1 MNVPKAKVLTSAMLL
16 AFASGLSADD
26 GLLQIRNVS
35 KTPDW
40 ETHHATLEHLNLYV
54 PAQVQPGELITVL
67 YEPVIDDIGEFVL
80 ERSYARPLVALY
92 EDGPAVHPEDSA
104 AFYGHGERDF
114 YAATSLDDGA
124 TWNRVNLS
132 DSADKSSI
140 RVDNDGI
147 PEEWDGW
154 YRGDVFRNFT
164 ASAENKV
171 LAVWASRYCDSGNP
185 TYSMEISEIE
195 DVFASEYVDL
205 SNLGDPEACTDDDAD
220 PVGPDDDPTVCLYF
234 EDYWHVAGSQQ
245 IKDFTEEEFPTVG
258 EVPYACLWTARGTL
272 ELNDDGLF
280 EMVWRK
286 AERLT
291 SGLRDVHRMEAAAVP
306 GAGWVVTWQEDPEGL
321 RPGKGEGP
329 GEGWSGA
336 IAHHETDIWYSFI
349 DWDNFDLVRD
359 GDEIVPLAAYDDDGA
374 PKVGVPM
381 SIPVRLTD
389 NAVCTVPDE
398 GEQADDPYCYID
410 FDETGTADNC
420 AIDVMYDIVTPEGPI
435 QTVQMCVAEDGRLMR
450 GNTGS
455 ARARTNLRG
464 YDSDNDG
471 LNDSAWVIFAYEE
484 HKGLGEEE
492 DIDPLGTVDKVDMGK
507 NIWYHTFD
515 MFNPELV
522 SQGLM
527 LNQPAIYP
535 RDIELGTLDGY
546 TLTPVDATAYTDY
559 AAGGDF
565 MIVEPDPVYSEADL
579 ESTLYQTEI
588 ARRYSQITQPASK
601 AGDSGMV
608 ALAMYKQ
615 GIVRQG
621 GPADVFARR
630 FVIEEPCDDDD
641 DDNGDDNGDEECFD
655 PTTDNPFDYANMEC
669 EDWLFTD
676 GSNPRYV
683 KGLCL
688 STPQNLSGTVPVNC
702 DEGIDACAA
711 NLFPYDDLIA
721 DIDKSDDPGG
731 LPKMIE
737 WRMCQ
742 ADGQTFQV
750 HSAGG
755 DVTSFT
761 CPNSNLN
768 DQSWENPWDLAK
780 GHRGFMKGDFI
791 MQMYAWSPNWEA
803 QVEGHDNY
811 NLYVRRSFD
820 GGVTW
825 TTLPS
830 AGIMEVPEGVEVV
843 ADGTFACEWYG
854 IPGAT
859 TEYAVCWDYAA
870 GEYEQARNLSQLVGT
885 VDTVLDPRFAPTP
898 PTILACL
905 VESADEDLIVELE
918 NPCQTYEELPYPDD
932 FTDPSK
938 YFATFEI
945 GDASD
950 VALGGEPVPLDMAY
964 ARHVNY
970 GDDIEVADTNADGIA
985 NIDPNETEDFEVFD
999 KLEWH
1004 DPHASEAA
1012 LKANPGGTL
1021 FYAIWN
1027 EALEGEE
1034 ACLDTTGG
1042 GRSSG
1047 VAAVSCNS
1055 DAVVRRTMELG
1066 DLYVTTPTGGDE
1078 DGGEPNDDPP
1088 GGGGPGDGDDDDDE
1102 RPRGGGGREDPPGG
1116 RD

>member
-1 MNVPKAKVLTSAMLL
+1 MRKKLLWMFTSMACICTPAL
-16 AFASGLSADD
+16 ADD
-26 GLLQIRNVS
+26 GVLQIKNVS

-40 ETHHATLEHLNLYV
+40 ETHHATIKQMPLYV
-54 PAQVQPGELITVL
+54 PAQAQPGELITIL
-67 YEPVIDDIGEFVL
+67 YEPVIDDIGDFVV
-80 ERSYARPLVALY
+80 ERDYARPLVALY
-92 EDGPAVHPEDSA
+92 EDGPAVHPEDGA
-104 AFYGHGERDF
+104 AFPGHGERDF

-124 TWNRVNLS
+124 TWKRTNLS

-154 YRGDVFRNFT
+154 YRGDVFRNFV
-164 ASAENKV
+164 ASAGNKV
-171 LAVWASRYCDSGNP
+171 LAVWASRYCSSGNP
-185 TYSMEISEIE
+185 TYSMEIDEIE
-195 DVFASEYVDL
+195 AIFDSEYVDL
-205 SNLGDPEACTDDDAD
+205 TNLGDPDACTDEDA
-220 PVGPDDDPTVCLYF
+220 GDDDPSLCLYF

-245 IKDFTEEEFPTVG
+245 IKDFTEEDFPTVG

-272 ELNDDGLF
+272 ELNDEGLY
-280 EMVWRK
+280 ETVWRK

-291 SGLRDVHRMEAAAVP
+291 SGVRDVHRMEAAAVP
-306 GAGWVVTWQEDPEGL
+306 GAGWVVTWQEDPEGM

-336 IAHHETDIWYSFI
+336 IGHHETDIWYSFI
-349 DWDNFDLVRD
+349 DWENFDLVLD
-359 GDEIVPLAAYDDDGA
+359 DDEVIPLADYDDDGA

-381 SIPVRLTD
+381 SIPIRVSD
-389 NAVCTVPDE
+389 NAMCQMPDSE
-398 GEQADDPYCYID
+398 GNSDDPYCYID
-410 FDETGTADNC
+410 FDESGTPDNC
-420 AIDVMYDIVTPEGPI
+420 ATDVMYDIVTPEGPT
-435 QTVQMCVAEDGRLMR
+435 QTVYMCVAEDGRLMR
-450 GNTGS
+450 GNTAS
-455 ARARTNLRG
+455 TRARTNLRG

-484 HKGLGEEE
+484 SKGLGEEDDE
-492 DIDPLGTVDKVDMGK
+492 DPDKIDMGK

-522 SQGLM
+522 SQGLI
-527 LNQPAIYP
+527 LNQPAIYID
-535 RDIELGTLDGY
+535 DILDDSDLMGY
-546 TLTPVDATAYTDY
+546 DLEPVDASAYTDY
-559 AAGGDF
+559 DAGSVSF
-565 MIVEPDPVYSEADL
+565 RKIVPDPIYSVVGL
-579 ESTLYQTEI
+579 ESELFQTEI

-608 ALAMYKQ
+608 ALTMYKQ

-630 FVIEEPCDDDD
+630 FVIP
-641 DDNGDDNGDEECFD
+641 DEFD
-655 PTTDNPFDYANMEC
+655 ATSDNPFDYANMDC
-669 EDWLFTD
+669 EDWLYTD

-688 STPQNLSGTVPVNC
+688 STPLNLSGTTPVNC

-711 NLFPYDDLIA
+711 DLFPYDDLIA

-750 HSAGG
+750 ASAGG

-768 DQSWENPWDLAK
+768 DQSWENPWDLSK
-780 GHRGFMKGDFI
+780 GHRGFIKGDFI

-803 QVEGHDNY
+803 NTEGHDNY

-843 ADGTFACEWYG
+843 ADGTMTCEWYG
-854 IPGAT
+854 IPGGS
-859 TEYAVCWDYAA
+859 TEYAVCFDYAA
-870 GEYEQARNLSQLVGT
+870 GEYEQARNLSQLIGST
-885 VDTVLDPRFAPTP
+885 DSVLDPRFAPTI
-898 PTILACL
+898 PTVLACL
-905 VESADEDLIVELE
+905 VESADEDLIVEIE
-918 NPCQTYEELPYPDD
+918 DPCQSYDELPYPDD
-932 FTDPSK
+932 YTDPSK

-950 VALGGEPVPLDMAY
+950 VSLGGEPVPMDMLY
-964 ARHVNY
+964 ARAVNY
-970 GDDIEVADTNADGIA
+970 GDDMEVADTNGDGLPS
-985 NIDPNETEDFEVFD
+985 IDPNETEDFEIFD

-1004 DPHASEAA
+1004 EPHAAEAA
-1012 LKANPGGTL
+1012 LTANPGGTL

-1027 EALEGEE
+1027 EWLEGEE
-1034 ACLDTTGG
+1034 ACGDDHDDDDSDDDDHKGG
-1042 GRSSG
+1042 GRDRSITLMSG
-1047 VAAVSCNS
+1047 VASVSCDS
-1055 DAVVRRTMELG
+1055 DAIVRRTMELG
-1066 DLYVTTPTGGDE
+1066 DLYVTTPTGGDG
-1078 DGGEPNDDPP
+1078 DGGDGPGGGGKPNDPP
-1088 GGGGPGDGDDDDDE
+1088 GGGGGKPN
-1102 RPRGGGGREDPPGG
+1102 DPPGQGG
-1116 RD
+1116 RND

>member
-1 MNVPKAKVLTSAMLL
+1 MKLRRWLFAAYAGL
-16 AFASGLSADD
+16 AVTAGGVYADD
-26 GLLQIRNVS
+26 GVLQVRNVS

-40 ETHHATLEHLNLYV
+40 ETHHATLEHLQLYV
-54 PAQVQPGELITVL
+54 PAQAQPGELITIV

-80 ERSYARPLVALY
+80 ERNYARPLVALY
-92 EDGPAVHPEDSA
+92 EDGPAVHPEDGA

-114 YAATSLDDGA
+114 YAAISLDDGD
-124 TWNRVNLS
+124 TWKRTNLS

-164 ASAENKV
+164 TSAENKV
-171 LAVWASRYCDSGNP
+171 LAVWASRYCDSGGP
-185 TYSMEISEIE
+185 TYSMEEAEI
-195 DVFASEYVDL
+195 DAILTSEYVDTSHL
-205 SNLGDPEACTDDDAD
+205 MPEGESATSCTDDVDLI
-220 PVGPDDDPTVCLYF
+220 GPTEDYTECLYF
-234 EDYWHVAGSQQ
+234 EDVWHVAGSQQ

-272 ELNDDGLF
+272 ELNDEGLY

-349 DWDNFDLVRD
+349 DWDNFDLVKND
-359 GDEIVPLAAYDDDGA
+359 AGDIMPLVDYADDGA

-381 SIPVRLTD
+381 SIPIRLSD
-389 NAVCTVPDE
+389 NAMCQLPDE
-398 GEQADDPYCYID
+398 GEQQDDPYCYID
-410 FDETGTADNC
+410 FDDSGTSDNC
-420 AIDVMYDIVTPEGPI
+420 ASSVMYDIVTPEGPT
-435 QTVQMCVAEDGRLMR
+435 QTVYMCVAEDGRLMR

-455 ARARTNLRG
+455 ARTRTNLRG
-464 YDSDNDG
+464 YDSDNDD
-471 LNDSAWVIFAYEE
+471 LNDSAWVILAYEE

-492 DIDPLGTVDKVDMGK
+492 DIDPLGTIDKVDMGK

-546 TLTPVDATAYTDY
+546 TLTPVDASAYTDY
-559 AAGGDF
+559 EAGGDF
-565 MIVEPDPVYSEADL
+565 MIVTPDPVYGPAGL

-601 AGDSGMV
+601 AGESGMV

-630 FVIEEPCDDDD
+630 FVIPDD
-641 DDNGDDNGDEECFD
+641 FD
-655 PTTDNPFDYANMEC
+655 PTSDNPFDYANMEC

-676 GSNPRYV
+676 DSNGGANPRYV
-683 KGLCL
+683 KGLGL

-702 DEGIDACAA
+702 DEGIEECAA

-721 DIDKSDDPGG
+721 DIDKSDDEGG

-742 ADGQTFQV
+742 ADGQTFTV

-843 ADGTFACEWYG
+843 ADGTFSCEWYG
-854 IPGAT
+854 IPGGD

-870 GEYEQARNLSQLVGT
+870 GEYEQARNLSQLIGST
-885 VDTVLDPRFAPTP
+885 DTVLDPRFAPTA

-918 NPCQTYEELPYPDD
+918 NPCATYEELPYPDD

-950 VALGGEPVPLDMAY
+950 VALGGEPVPLDMNY

-985 NIDPNETEDFEVFD
+985 NIDPNETEDFEIFD
-999 KLEWH
+999 KLEWQ
-1004 DPHASEAA
+1004 DPHAAEAA

-1027 EALEGEE
+1027 EWEEGN
-1034 ACLDTTGG
+1034 ACLETERG

-1047 VAAVSCNS
+1047 VAELSCNS

-1066 DLYVTTPTGGDE
+1066 DLYVTTPTGGDG
-1078 DGGEPNDDPP
+1078 DGGTEPPGQ
-1088 GGGGPGDGDDDDDE
+1088 GGGGGKPETPPGHDDDGPGNSE
-1102 RPRGGGGREDPPGG
+1102 NAPGRN
-1116 RD
+1116 R